1 MASVARTSRPAAPVH
16 YGPAGPP
23 GLAPAGTAVAPRFE
37 YKLISAAGL
46 AVGELNELLT
56 RHRRA
61 GWVVAQLLL
70 DDEDRIAD
78 IDDLQDL
85 GILLRRERS
94 E

>member
-1 MASVARTSRPAAPVH
+1 MSGIARALRPAD
-16 YGPAGPP
+16 PASSPEP
-23 GLAPAGTAVAPRFE
+23 SAVAAALAAAPPRCE

-46 AVGELNELLT
+46 AVGELYALLD

-85 GILLRRERS
+85 GILLRRERRS
-94 E
+94 